1 MKLNKRQYDKLNKIY
16 NNIIIK
22 AKDYGILQKNFS
34 LADYKE
40 FVRCYND
47 LGNNGKAITFCS
59 NVSNIFKLN
68 NFNIKKDKHGI
79 NYIITLE
86 DINFLGYS
94 KEEIKNICNK
104 WTVKELKDYCK
115 NNNYNMCINSKFKK
129 NDYINLLIQLN
140 TNKSY
145 IDYCN
150 FLGSKINI

>member
-22 AKDYGILQKNFS
+22 AEDYGILPKNFS

-47 LGNNGKAITFCS
+47 LGNNGEAITFCS

-86 DINFLGYS
+86 DINFLGCS

>member
-22 AKDYGILQKNFS
+22 AEDYGILPQNFS
-34 LADYKE
+34 LAHYKE

-47 LGNNGKAITFCS
+47 LGNNGKVITFCS

-115 NNNYNMCINSKFKK
+115 NDNYNMCINSKFKK
-129 NDYINLLIQLN
+129 NDYINLLTQLN

>member
-129 NDYINLLIQLN
+129 NDYINLLTQLN
-140 TNKSY
+140 ANKSY

>member
-22 AKDYGILQKNFS
+22 AEDYGILPKNFS

-47 LGNNGKAITFCS
+47 LGNNGKVITFYS

-68 NFNIKKDKHGI
+68 NFNIKKDNHGI
-79 NYIITLE
+79 NYIITLD
-86 DINFLGYS
+86 DINFLGRS

-129 NDYINLLIQLN
+129 MII
-140 TNKSY
+140 
-145 IDYCN
+145 
-150 FLGSKINI
+150 

>member
-1 MKLNKRQYDKLNKIY
+1 MKLNKRQYDKLNKVY

-22 AKDYGILQKNFS
+22 AEDYGILPKNFS

-47 LGNNGKAITFCS
+47 LGNNGEAITFCS

-86 DINFLGYS
+86 DINFLGCS

>member
-22 AKDYGILQKNFS
+22 AEDYGILPKNFS

-68 NFNIKKDKHGI
+68 NFNIKKDNHGI
-79 NYIITLE
+79 N
-86 DINFLGYS
+86 
-94 KEEIKNICNK
+94 
-104 WTVKELKDYCK
+104 
-115 NNNYNMCINSKFKK
+115 
-129 NDYINLLIQLN
+129 
-140 TNKSY
+140 
-145 IDYCN
+145 
-150 FLGSKINI
+150 